1 MPQGIVPNMSCIV
14 PKVVKNAL
22 AEKGSSNL
30 NYMMLFRSRI
40 QAVMEFKRLFAVGV
54 VSFAAAVSAQAQFS
68 ITLSSVQDLGG
79 VAIDNGQPINYI
91 YDFAISG
98 NFPTAPG
105 YSSYGLSVSMNG
117 FGYPGAIDGGFTGS
131 SVGGWLPSNPPEFT
145 SDSILFKDY
154 YSGGPVQGTITV
166 VSAGSFQG
174 DFSWGIAEVGMPSPE
189 NSSTPYTSL
198 GSYSGLVVVPEP
210 TNTGLLFGVALLA
223 VVSVPCFRRFKAKG
237 N

>member
-1 MPQGIVPNMSCIV
+1 MSCIV

-22 AEKGSSNL
+22 AEKGGSNL

-54 VSFAAAVSAQAQFS
+54 VSLAAAVSAQAQFS

-91 YDFAISG
+91 YDFTISG
-98 NFPTAPG
+98 NFPTTPG
-105 YSSYGLSVSMNG
+105 YSPYGLSVSMNG

-166 VSAGSFQG
+166 VSTGSFQG

-223 VVSVPCFRRFKAKG
+223 VASVPCFRRFKAKG

>member
-1 MPQGIVPNMSCIV
+1 MYCIV
-14 PKVVKNAL
+14 SKVVKNAL
-22 AEKGSSNL
+22 AEKGGNKL
-30 NYMMLFRSRI
+30 NNMMLICSRI

-54 VSFAAAVSAQAQFS
+54 VSLVAAIPAQAQFS

-91 YDFAISG
+91 YDFTVSG
-98 NFPTAPG
+98 DFPTTPG
-105 YSSYGLSVSMNG
+105 YSLYGMSLSMSG

-166 VSAGSFQG
+166 VSTGSFQG
-174 DFSWGIAEVGMPSPE
+174 DFSWGIDEVGMSSPE
-189 NSSTPYTSL
+189 TSSPSYSSL
-198 GSYSGLVVVPEP
+198 GFFSGLVVVPEP